1 MFSDD
6 NIFFDILTGKNNYN
20 MEDQEK
26 LKIRNNSILLVNKYM
41 SIIEPIKDEFLTIQ
55 KQIPQ
60 DRILDFKDIF
70 MSVYNPLNDFYN
82 YVEKN
87 RYTAKEPVLQRFYII
102 IYKCFT
108 NFKKMFEK
116 GETRL
121 NLDSNF
127 SEGEIELKPDSS
139 FFERKEKQ
147 KKQVEQNY
155 KSKLEELMEK
165 LKIDLGNTDFKI
177 QNTNH
182 KIKFDPKNTNIKIV
196 NCPTNINE
204 DVEMENAIPNNI
216 KIQEEEEEEEEEE
229 WYNKSNFNYSVSD
242 KIGNLEIQVNRVNSV
257 YRFIYS
263 FNYENAFSKIIKKD
277 YQAVNNYFEKFK
289 LEPVW
294 NINELSFV
302 QKIENEY
309 SQFTNAFNYLR
320 FLMTHELDF
329 IQFVEDKP
337 KKIKRGIIE
346 VQRFINNMKESY
358 SDVHDFKDIF
368 KTIFSNYLKHEFVE
382 KNSLD
387 HLLIYYPLDKLKKIY
402 YEPEI
407 WKIENYSFD

>member
-1 MFSDD
+1 MFGDN
-6 NIFFDILTGKNNYN
+6 NIFYDILTGKNNYN

-26 LKIRNNSILLVNKYM
+26 LKIRNNSILLINKYM
-41 SIIEPIKDEFLTIQ
+41 SIIDPIKDEFLTIQ

-60 DRILDFKDIF
+60 DRILEFKDVF

-108 NFKKMFEK
+108 NFKKMFER
-116 GETRL
+116 T
-121 NLDSNF
+121 
-127 SEGEIELKPDSS
+127 
-139 FFERKEKQ
+139 EKQ
-147 KKQVEQNY
+147 EKQVEQNY

-165 LKIDLGNTDFKI
+165 LKIDLENTEFKI

-196 NCPTNINE
+196 NCPQNINE
-204 DVEMENAIPNNI
+204 DVEMENVSQGNI
-216 KIQEEEEEEEEEE
+216 KIQEEEEEEEE
-229 WYNKSNFNYSVSD
+229 WYTKSNFNYSVSD

-263 FNYENAFSKIIKKD
+263 FNYDNEFKKIIKKD

-289 LEPVW
+289 LDPVW
-294 NINELSFV
+294 NTNELSFV

-337 KKIKRGIIE
+337 KKIKHGIIE

-387 HLLIYYPLDKLKKIY
+387 HLLIYYPLDNLKKIY

-407 WKIENYSFD
+407 WKIENFEF